1 MLMLMRMLTGMLMRM
16 LTRMLMRILST
27 GADADAITDTNVD
40 VAGVATAQCQCAYL
54 MIALQSPTCACSE
67 CILRMQACRCSEYR
81 VNAHLYTQNLRV
93 CVCAFICM
101 SGMLGVIAKLNRGG
115 SSPVELH

>member
-54 MIALQSPTCACSE
+54 TIALQSPIATGPA
-67 CILRMQACRCSEYR
+67 
-81 VNAHLYTQNLRV
+81 VNAFCECKRV
-93 CVCAFICM
+93 GAANT
-101 SGMLGVIAKLNRGG
+101 G
-115 SSPVELH
+115 

>member
-54 MIALQSPTCACSE
+54 TIALQSPTVPA
-67 CILRMQACRCSEYR
+67 
-81 VNAHLYTQNLRV
+81 VNAFCECKRV
-93 CVCAFICM
+93 GAANT
-101 SGMLGVIAKLNRGG
+101 G
-115 SSPVELH
+115 